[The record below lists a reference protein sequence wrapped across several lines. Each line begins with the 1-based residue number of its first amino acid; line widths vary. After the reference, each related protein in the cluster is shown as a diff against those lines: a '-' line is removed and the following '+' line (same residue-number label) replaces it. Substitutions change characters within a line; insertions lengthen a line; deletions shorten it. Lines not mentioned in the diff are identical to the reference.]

1 MGKSSTVCTVIQYCN
16 LNCFAVKRYLSA
28 GGFMIPGDQ
37 FMKSFLAFVL
47 KIHSESDDLEG
58 DGSETKR
65 IGKKMVV
72 QIMGNCSARQCV
84 LK

>member
-1 MGKSSTVCTVIQYCN
+1 MN
-16 LNCFAVKRYLSA
+16 LYWFAVKRYLSA

-47 KIHSESDDLEG
+47 KIHSESDDSEG

-65 IGKKMVV
+65 IGKRWLSKLWE
-72 QIMGNCSARQCV
+72 IAAHDSAS
-84 LK
+84 